1 MLSRRVHHSLR
12 LKMIIRVLIGLLVIM
27 SGYFFFQY
35 HIYKRDLIKNLRD
48 SSTHYLS
55 DIIKGSLKHAMITR
69 SLDETRYI
77 IETVKKQRGVENIYL
92 VDKRGEIKIS
102 PDLKDVGKTLD
113 LDDSTCQ
120 ICHRYEPENRNKTI
134 MYYNSTGKKIFRN
147 VNPIFNEPECYDCH
161 NPETKVN
168 GVLITDFS
176 LREIESQLSSKFK
189 EMIFSLVFM
198 FIATGIT
205 ISVMVN
211 RMVIAK
217 LENFVKVTKLF
228 SKGDYSQRLTVDGED
243 EIADLA
249 NSFNEMGESIQRAQ
263 EVREKKEL
271 LENVLNSVQES
282 IIIFD
287 PEGKVMFFSRGAEN
301 MMDFTAKDVLGQDY
315 SMLGADRKK
324 IWEIIKKEGI
334 FQAEVTLLNKLGKSI
349 PAFITVNNLKDE
361 SDQIMVFV
369 EVVRNLTEE
378 KTKEWLQKQLIH
390 SERLAATGQLAAGVA
405 HELNNPLGNILL
417 YSKLLLEEIDPK
429 NIHFKNVS
437 KIVDNVIRSK
447 KIVSNLLDYT
457 RSSEVNMEPNNINEI
472 AASSTRMLAHE
483 MRINNIESS
492 LRLNPSLP
500 EIICDKN
507 QIQQVCFNLIQNAIQ
522 AIQANGRIEV
532 ETDLYGK
539 EAIFF
544 SVKDN
549 GPGIPEE
556 FLPKVFEPFYT
567 TKENGTGLGLS
578 ICYGIIQR
586 HGGRISAESRQKG
599 GQKQTNTHEKAGTIV
614 QVILPI
620 NGPQGE
626 IKD

>member
-1 MLSRRVHHSLR
+1 MLSGKVHHSLR
-12 LKMIIRVLIGLLVIM
+12 LKIIIRVLIGLLVIM
-27 SGYFFFQY
+27 SSFFLLQY
-35 HIYKRDLIKNLRD
+35 YIYKRDLIKNLRD

-77 IETVKKQRGVENIYL
+77 IDTVKKQRGVENIYL

-102 PDLKDVGKTLD
+102 PDLTDVGKSLD
-113 LDDSTCQ
+113 LKDSTCQ

-134 MYYNSTGKKIFRN
+134 MYYNTAGRKIFRN

-161 NPETKVN
+161 NPETKIN

-176 LREIESQLSSKFK
+176 LSEIEGQLSSKFK
-189 EMIFSLVFM
+189 EMIFSLIFM
-198 FIATGIT
+198 IITTGTT
-205 ISVMVN
+205 IGVMMN
-211 RMVIAK
+211 RLVISK
-217 LENFVKVTKLF
+217 LENFAKVTKLF
-228 SKGDYSQRLTVDGED
+228 SKGDYTQRLPLEGED
-243 EIADLA
+243 EMADLA
-249 NSFNEMGESIQRAQ
+249 KSFNEMGENIQRSQ

-282 IIIFD
+282 ITIFD

-301 MMDFTAKDVLGQDY
+301 MMEFPAKNVLGKDY
-315 SMLGADRKK
+315 SLLGPHRNR
-324 IWEIIKKEGI
+324 IWEIIQKEGA
-334 FQAEVTLLNKLGKSI
+334 FQSEVTLVNKSGKSI
-349 PAFITVNNLKDE
+349 PAFLSVNHIKDE
-361 SDQIMVFV
+361 SDRILVYV

-417 YSKLLLEEIDPK
+417 YSKLLMEELNPK
-429 NIHFKNVS
+429 DIHYRNVS

-472 AASSTRMLAHE
+472 AASATRMLAHE
-483 MRINNIESS
+483 MRMNGIESS
-492 LRLNPSLP
+492 LRLNPALP
-500 EIICDKN
+500 EVICDKN
-507 QIQQVCFNLIQNAIQ
+507 QIQQVFFNLIQNAIQ
-522 AIQANGRIEV
+522 AIQGAGRIEI
-532 ETDLYGK
+532 ETGLHGQ
-539 EAIFF
+539 EAIVF
-544 SVKDN
+544 SVKDD

-556 FLPKVFEPFYT
+556 SLAKVFEPFYT

-586 HGGRISAESRQKG
+586 HGGRISAES
-599 GQKQTNTHEKAGTIV
+599 GQKNGQKHLSVSERDGTV
-614 QVILPI
+614 LRVVLPV
-620 NGPQGE
+620 NGPKGE